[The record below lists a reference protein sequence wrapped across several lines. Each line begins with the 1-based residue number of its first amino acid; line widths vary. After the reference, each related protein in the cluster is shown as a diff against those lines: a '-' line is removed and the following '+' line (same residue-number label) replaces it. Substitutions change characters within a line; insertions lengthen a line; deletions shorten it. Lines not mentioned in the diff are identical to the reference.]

1 MFTNLSILLKSIPVF
16 LPFIEE
22 IFQGRRKNVGGK
34 APNVLRPWVVLL
46 CLGLVVAIII
56 AVNNFFAGFRTQSE
70 LERGLHRV
78 ELERDSLSQRNQELV
93 VKVETL
99 DRKFRKAD
107 EALGDLTS
115 ENRELNTENQELLV
129 KTQTLEARVKE
140 LDQELRELKTKT
152 PGKPMVTVS
161 KPTKLSGKTH
171 AILQEVLE

>member
-1 MFTNLSILLKSIPVF
+1 M
-16 LPFIEE
+16 
-22 IFQGRRKNVGGK
+22 
-34 APNVLRPWVVLL
+34 
-46 CLGLVVAIII
+46 
-56 AVNNFFAGFRTQSE
+56 
-70 LERGLHRV
+70 
-78 ELERDSLSQRNQELV
+78 SQRNQELA

-115 ENRELNTENQELLV
+115 EIRELNTENQELLV